1 MRRTVGVLLTLLAG
15 WLLGGVLT
23 AGPAAAHASLVTT
36 DPGQGARVAQ
46 APSKVT
52 LTFDEPVSLGAG
64 YARVLAAQGGRAD
77 AGSASVAG
85 SVVTIPLRGGL
96 PDGGYL
102 VTYRVV
108 SSDSHPIAGAFS
120 YVVGNGAFVP
130 TGAAPVSSGDPVV
143 TAAMPLMRGIGYA
156 ALALAVGIPL
166 LALVCWPAGWAS
178 ERMRR
183 MATWGAAALAVSA
196 LLSFLLQGPYAAG
209 SDLGSTTNPALLGA
223 TLGSLA
229 GEAMLVRA
237 GLALVLFGILD
248 SAWRS
253 GTAPSRWIAAATG
266 LVGIVLSGTFALVGH
281 AAAGPG
287 SNLALVVTT
296 VHVAAMTV
304 WLGGLTGLFAVLLRP
319 ATSPTEVAAALPV
332 FSRLAFGSMVALI
345 VTGTLQSIREVA
357 SPEALVSTGY
367 GRLLLAKLALV
378 LVILAAAGIS
388 RVWVQQ
394 HFGPPRARPGAL
406 RRVSALAFAGGPA
419 PDEEPAEADP
429 VQSAAAARAAAQAE
443 GASAHLPGMRR
454 SVLIEFACA
463 VAVLAVSAVLVAS
476 PPAKAAVAQ
485 PVDTTLVLQGTDGP
499 NGTVQVSIDPARTGA
514 NAVHIYLYD
523 DQGRLTQPASIQVT
537 LAEREQQI
545 GPIAVPLQPGGPG
558 HYTAGGVAIPKAGN
572 WTLAVT
578 VRADEFTA
586 TTASTDFPVR

>member
-1 MRRTVGVLLTLLAG
+1 VRRTVGVLATLLAG
-15 WLLGGVLT
+15 WLFTGLVT

-36 DPGQGARVAQ
+36 DPGQGARIAR

-77 AGSASVAG
+77 AGSASVSG
-85 SVVTIPLRGGL
+85 SVVTIPLRHGL

-108 SSDSHPIAGAFS
+108 SADSHPIAGAFS

-130 TGAAPVSSGDPVV
+130 TGTAAVSSGDPVV
-143 TAAMPLMRGIGYA
+143 GAALPLMRGIGYA

-166 LALVCWPAGWAS
+166 LAFACWPAGWAS
-178 ERMRR
+178 GRMRR
-183 MATWGAAALAVSA
+183 MAIWGSGALAVSA
-196 LLSFLLQGPYAAG
+196 LASFLLQGPYAGG
-209 SDLGSTTNPALLGA
+209 SG
-223 TLGSLA
+223 LGSLA
-229 GEAMLVRA
+229 DPALIRATLSSLAGQAMLVRA
-237 GLALVLFGILD
+237 GLALVLFGMLD
-248 SAWRS
+248 GAWRAAR
-253 GTAPSRWIAAATG
+253 APSRWIAAGAG
-266 LVGIVLSGTFALVGH
+266 LVGIVLSLTFALVGH

-287 SNLALVVTT
+287 SALATMVTT
-296 VHVAAMTV
+296 VHVGAMTV

-319 ATSPTEVAAALPV
+319 VTSPTEVAAALPV
-332 FSRLAFGSMVALI
+332 FSRLAFGAMVALI

-357 SPEALVSTGY
+357 SPEALFSTDY

-378 LVILAAAGIS
+378 LVILGAAGIS

-394 HFGPPRARPGAL
+394 HFGAVRARPGAL
-406 RRVSALAFAGGPA
+406 RRVSALAFAGAPGPA
-419 PDEEPAEADP
+419 STGPDP
-429 VQSAAAARAAAQAE
+429 VETAAAARIAAQAE
-443 GASAHLPGMRR
+443 GARAHMAGMRR

-485 PVDTTLVLQGTDGP
+485 PVNATLVLQGTSGP
-499 NGTVQVSIDPARTGA
+499 NGSVQVSVDPARTGA
-514 NAVHIYLYD
+514 NLVHIYLYD
-523 DQGRLTQPASIQVT
+523 DQGRLTQPVGITVT
-537 LAEREQQI
+537 LAEQEQQI
-545 GPIAVPLQPGGPG
+545 GPINVPLQPGGPG
-558 HYTAGGVAIPKAGN
+558 HYTADAVDIPKAGT
-572 WTLAVT
+572 WTLAVV
-578 VRADEFTA
+578 VRSDEFTA

>member
-1 MRRTVGVLLTLLAG
+1 MRRSVGVLLTLLAG

-77 AGSASVAG
+77 AGSASVSG
-85 SVVTIPLRGGL
+85 SVVTIPLRSGL

-130 TGAAPVSSGDPVV
+130 TGTAPVSSGDPVV
-143 TAAMPLMRGIGYA
+143 TAAMPVMRGIGYA

-166 LALVCWPAGWAS
+166 LAFACWPAGWAS
-178 ERMRR
+178 VRMRR
-183 MATWGAAALAVSA
+183 MAIWGAGVLALSALA
-196 LLSFLLQGPYAAG
+196 SFLLQGPYAAG
-209 SDLGSTTNPALLGA
+209 SGLGSIADPTLLRA
-223 TLGSLA
+223 TLNSLA

-237 GLALVLFGILD
+237 GLALVLFAMLD
-248 SAWRS
+248 SAWR
-253 GTAPSRWIAAATG
+253 TARAPALPVAVGAG
-266 LVGIVLSGTFALVGH
+266 LVGIVLSVTFALVGH

-287 SNLALVVTT
+287 SGLAIVVTT
-296 VHVAAMTV
+296 VHVAGMAV

-319 ATSPTEVAAALPV
+319 ATSPTEVTAALPV
-332 FSRLAFGSMVALI
+332 FSRLAFGAMVALV
-345 VTGTLQSIREVA
+345 VTGTLQSVREVE
-357 SPEALVSTGY
+357 SPEALFSTGY
-367 GRLLLAKLALV
+367 GRLLLVKLALV
-378 LVILAAAGIS
+378 VVILGAAGIS

-394 HFGPPRARPGAL
+394 HLGASRARPGAL
-406 RRVSALAFAGGPA
+406 RRVSALAFAGPGGPGGNEV
-419 PDEEPAEADP
+419 DADS
-429 VQSAAAARAAAQAE
+429 VETAAAARRAAQAE
-443 GASAHLPGMRR
+443 GALTHLPLMRR

-485 PVDTTLVLQGTDGP
+485 PVNATLVLQGTNGPDGS
-499 NGTVQVSIDPARTGA
+499 VQVSVDPARTGA
-514 NAVHIYLYD
+514 NLVHIYLYD
-523 DQGRLTQPASIQVT
+523 DQGRLTQPLGITVT
-537 LAEREQQI
+537 LAEKEQQI
-545 GPIAVPLQPGGPG
+545 GPINVPLQPGGPG
-558 HYTAGGVAIPKAGN
+558 HYTADAVNIPKAGT
-572 WTLAVT
+572 WTLSVV
-578 VRADEFTA
+578 VRSDEFTA

>member
-1 MRRTVGVLLTLLAG
+1 MRRSLLVLATLLAG

-23 AGPAAAHASLVTT
+23 AGPAAAHASLITT
-36 DPGQGARVAQ
+36 DPGQGARVEQ

-64 YARVLAAQGGRAD
+64 YARVLAAQGARVDTGA
-77 AGSASVAG
+77 ASVTGA
-85 SVVTIPLRGGL
+85 VVTIPVRSGL

-108 SSDSHPIAGAFS
+108 SDDSHPIAGAFS

-130 TGAAPVSSGDPVV
+130 TGAAPVSSGDPTVS
-143 TAAMPLMRGIGYA
+143 AAMPLMRGIGYA

-166 LALVCWPAGWAS
+166 LAFACWPAGWAS
-178 ERMRR
+178 GRMRR
-183 MATWGAAALAVSA
+183 MATWGAAALAVSSLA
-196 LLSFLLQGPYAAG
+196 SFLLQGPYAAG
-209 SDLGSTTNPALLGA
+209 SDLGSTTNSALLGA

-229 GEAMLVRA
+229 GQAMLVRA
-237 GLALVLFGILD
+237 GLALVLFGMLD

-253 GTAPSRWIAAATG
+253 GTAPSRWLAAGAG
-266 LVGIVLSGTFALVGH
+266 LVGIALSLTFALVGH

-287 SNLALVVTT
+287 SDLAIVVTT
-296 VHVAAMTV
+296 VHVGAMVV
-304 WLGGLTGLFAVLLRP
+304 WLGGLTGLVAVLLRP
-319 ATSPTEVAAALPV
+319 ETSPTEAAAALPV

-345 VTGTLQSIREVA
+345 VTGTLQSVREVA
-357 SPEALVSTGY
+357 SPEALLSTEY

-378 LVILAAAGIS
+378 VVILAAAGLS

-394 HFGPPRARPGAL
+394 HFGATRARPGAL

-419 PDEEPAEADP
+419 PDVPPAGPDP
-429 VQSAAAARAAAQAE
+429 VQAAAAARIAAQAE
-443 GASAHLPGMRR
+443 GASAHLRALRR
-454 SVLIEFACA
+454 SVVIEFVCA
-463 VAVLAVSAVLVAS
+463 VGVLAVAAVLVAS

-485 PVDTTLVLQGTDGP
+485 PVNATLVLQGTDGP
-499 NGTVQVSIDPARTGA
+499 NGSVQVSVDPARTGA
-514 NAVHIYLYD
+514 NSVHVYLYD
-523 DQGRLTQPASIQVT
+523 DQGRLTQPVSIQVT

-545 GPIAVPLQPGGPG
+545 GPIVVPLQPGGPG
-558 HYTAGGVAIPKAGN
+558 HYTADGFGIPKAGT
-572 WTLAVT
+572 WTLAVL
-578 VRADEFTA
+578 VRSDQFTA